1 MSRVHLVCFDKTMI
15 VIMTTGTKTGT
26 IRMMVMEINQD
37 VKKDFYL
44 IFSIF
49 NTPNY
54 VEKIWNLKAI

>member
-1 MSRVHLVCFDKTMI
+1 
-15 VIMTTGTKTGT
+15 MTTGTKTGT